1 MKILSVLVT
10 LLIIPTVA
18 TAEIVRLEDGRSIIL
33 NNDNTFE
40 FIESTRGI
48 SVSLRSVGKPVG
60 YGANPN
66 RDCGM
71 TFTITNKLGGDILN
85 LDINLAIFNSDGD
98 KILAGGIM
106 GYELDPFSF
115 SDKIISPGATET
127 ETIDVEESCNRISQ
141 VIIGDVGEKWCNFVG
156 RLPNDRCRNLIQV
169 GSRVNSISFN
179 K

>member
-1 MKILSVLVT
+1 MEKNTKVPDWSIWKTSLVKIDIGEVEHDNGKVYYVPT
-10 LLIIPTVA
+10 LTLF
-18 TAEIVRLEDGRSIIL
+18 LGD
-33 NNDNTFE
+33 D
-40 FIESTRGI
+40 IE
-48 SVSLRSVGKPVG
+48 GKNVF
-60 YGANPN
+60 A
-66 RDCGM
+66 
-71 TFTITNKLGGDILN
+71 ITTDYMYET
-85 LDINLAIFNSDGD
+85 INLAIFNSDGD
-98 KILAGGIM
+98 KILVDGIM

-141 VIIGDVGEKWCNFVG
+141 VVIGDVGEKWCNFVG